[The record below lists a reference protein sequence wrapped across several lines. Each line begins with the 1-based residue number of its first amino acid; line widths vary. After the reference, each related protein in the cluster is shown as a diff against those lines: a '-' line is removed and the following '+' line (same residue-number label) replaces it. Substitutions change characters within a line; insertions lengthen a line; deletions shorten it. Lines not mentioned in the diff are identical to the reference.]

1 MDLDFITLMKIF
13 DSKFR
18 LCQKNLQKFESKV
31 AKLGK
36 LIKYIDILPIEYNSE
51 IKMSPISQRQ
61 SNVTYTGGKNFPE
74 KVVKCE
80 KKADSAILEYSFD
93 DHTFK
98 NKLHISENEFVK
110 QHLERSI
117 L

>member
-51 IKMSPISQRQ
+51 IKMSPIS
-61 SNVTYTGGKNFPE
+61 
-74 KVVKCE
+74 
-80 KKADSAILEYSFD
+80 
-93 DHTFK
+93 
-98 NKLHISENEFVK
+98 
-110 QHLERSI
+110 
-117 L
+117 